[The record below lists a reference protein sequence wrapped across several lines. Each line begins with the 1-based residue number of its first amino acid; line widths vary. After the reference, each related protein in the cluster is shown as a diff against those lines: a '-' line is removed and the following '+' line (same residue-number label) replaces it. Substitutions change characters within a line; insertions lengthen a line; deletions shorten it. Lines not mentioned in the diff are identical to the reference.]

1 MRGYNVIVV
10 YNENADKILMCKR
23 KKDPYKGLANFV
35 GGKIEKNENG
45 LDAAYREL
53 EEETTIT
60 KDDIM
65 LLHIMDFTYYIENYY
80 LEVYVGKLNK
90 IIDVKGTENKLFWST
105 LDKKFFD
112 ETKYA
117 EKNYFEDWVDYDK
130 VEHFVEFSNEG
141 VVNGGIK
148 VRRIQRQIENA
159 NDCKIII
166 I

>member
-65 LLHIMDFTYYIENYY
+65 LLHIMDFKYYIENYY
-80 LEVYVGKLNK
+80 LEVYVGRLNK
-90 IIDVKGTENKLFWST
+90 IADVNGTENKLFWST
-105 LDKKFFD
+105 LDNNFFD
-112 ETKYA
+112 ETQYA
-117 EKNYFEDWVDYDK
+117 G
-130 VEHFVEFSNEG
+130 EG
-141 VVNGGIK
+141 NIGHIV
-148 VRRIQRQIENA
+148 QHIETL
-159 NDCKIII
+159 KGELLQF
-166 I
+166 

>member
-65 LLHIMDFTYYIENYY
+65 LLHIMDFKYYIENYY

-90 IIDVKGTENKLFWST
+90 IVDVNGTENKLFWST
-105 LDKKFFD
+105 LDNNFFD
-112 ETKYA
+112 ETQYA
-117 EKNYFEDWVDYDK
+117 G
-130 VEHFVEFSNEG
+130 EG
-141 VVNGGIK
+141 NIGHIV
-148 VRRIQRQIENA
+148 QYIETL
-159 NDCKIII
+159 KGELLQF
-166 I
+166 

>member
-1 MRGYNVIVV
+1 MSKLCCLYNENKFYESENMRGYNIIVV

-23 KKDPYKGLANFV
+23 KKEPYKGLANFV

-60 KDDIM
+60 KDDIT
-65 LLHIMDFTYYIENYY
+65 LLHMMDFTYYVENCY

-105 LDKKFFD
+105 LDNNFFD
-112 ETKYA
+112 ETQYA
-117 EKNYFEDWVDYDK
+117 G
-130 VEHFVEFSNEG
+130 EG
-141 VVNGGIK
+141 NIVHI
-148 VRRIQRQIENA
+148 VRHIQTLKGELL
-159 NDCKIII
+159 K
-166 I
+166 

>member
-90 IIDVKGTENKLFWST
+90 IVDVNGTENKLFWST
-105 LDKKFFD
+105 LDNNFFD
-112 ETKYA
+112 ETQYA
-117 EKNYFEDWVDYDK
+117 G
-130 VEHFVEFSNEG
+130 EG
-141 VVNGGIK
+141 NIGHIV
-148 VRRIQRQIENA
+148 QHIETLK
-159 NDCKIII
+159 CELLQF
-166 I
+166 

>member
-65 LLHIMDFTYYIENYY
+65 LLHIMDFKYYIENYY

-90 IIDVKGTENKLFWST
+90 IVDVNGTENKLFWST
-105 LDKKFFD
+105 LDNNFFD
-112 ETKYA
+112 ETQYA
-117 EKNYFEDWVDYDK
+117 GEGNI
-130 VEHFVEFSNEG
+130 EHIV
-141 VVNGGIK
+141 
-148 VRRIQRQIENA
+148 QHIETL
-159 NDCKIII
+159 KGELLQF
-166 I
+166 

>member
-65 LLHIMDFTYYIENYY
+65 LLHIMDFKYYIENYY

-90 IIDVKGTENKLFWST
+90 IVDVNSFQ
-105 LDKKFFD
+105 
-112 ETKYA
+112 Y
-117 EKNYFEDWVDYDK
+117 
-130 VEHFVEFSNEG
+130 
-141 VVNGGIK
+141 
-148 VRRIQRQIENA
+148 
-159 NDCKIII
+159 KI
-166 I
+166 

>member
-65 LLHIMDFTYYIENYY
+65 LLHIMDFKYYIENYY

-90 IIDVKGTENKLFWST
+90 IVDVNGTENKLFWST
-105 LDKKFFD
+105 LDNNFFD
-112 ETKYA
+112 ETQYA
-117 EKNYFEDWVDYDK
+117 G
-130 VEHFVEFSNEG
+130 EG
-141 VVNGGIK
+141 NIGHIV
-148 VRRIQRQIENA
+148 QHIETLKG
-159 NDCKIII
+159 DLLQF
-166 I
+166 

>member
-35 GGKIEKNENG
+35 DGKIEKKENG

-65 LLHIMDFTYYIENYY
+65 LLHIMGFTYYIENYY

-90 IIDVKGTENKLFWST
+90 IVNVNGTENKLFWST
-105 LDKKFFD
+105 LDNNFFD
-112 ETKYA
+112 ETQYA
-117 EKNYFEDWVDYDK
+117 G
-130 VEHFVEFSNEG
+130 EG
-141 VVNGGIK
+141 NIGHIV
-148 VRRIQRQIENA
+148 QHIETL
-159 NDCKIII
+159 KGELLQF
-166 I
+166 

>member
-90 IIDVKGTENKLFWST
+90 IVNVNGTENKLFWST
-105 LDKKFFD
+105 LYNNFFD
-112 ETKYA
+112 ETQYA
-117 EKNYFEDWVDYDK
+117 GEGNIGHIVQHIETLKGELL
-130 VEHFVEFSNEG
+130 HF
-141 VVNGGIK
+141 
-148 VRRIQRQIENA
+148 
-159 NDCKIII
+159 
-166 I
+166 

>member
-65 LLHIMDFTYYIENYY
+65 LLHIMDFKYYIENYY
-80 LEVYVGKLNK
+80 LEVYVGRLNK
-90 IIDVKGTENKLFWST
+90 IVDVNGTENKLFWST
-105 LDKKFFD
+105 LDNNFFD
-112 ETKYA
+112 ETQYA
-117 EKNYFEDWVDYDK
+117 G
-130 VEHFVEFSNEG
+130 EG
-141 VVNGGIK
+141 NIGHIV
-148 VRRIQRQIENA
+148 QHIETL
-159 NDCKIII
+159 KGELLQF
-166 I
+166 

>member
-80 LEVYVGKLNK
+80 LEVYVVKLNK
-90 IIDVKGTENKLFWST
+90 IVNVTGTETKLFWST
-105 LDKKFFD
+105 LDNNFFD
-112 ETKYA
+112 ETQYA
-117 EKNYFEDWVDYDK
+117 GEGNIGHIVQHIETLKGELL
-130 VEHFVEFSNEG
+130 HF
-141 VVNGGIK
+141 
-148 VRRIQRQIENA
+148 
-159 NDCKIII
+159 
-166 I
+166 

>member
-1 MRGYNVIVV
+1 MRGYNVIIV
-10 YNENADKILMCKR
+10 YNENVDKILMCKR

-53 EEETTIT
+53 EEETSIT

-90 IIDVKGTENKLFWST
+90 IVDVNGTENKLFWST
-105 LDKKFFD
+105 LDNNFFD
-112 ETKYA
+112 ETQYA
-117 EKNYFEDWVDYDK
+117 G
-130 VEHFVEFSNEG
+130 EG
-141 VVNGGIK
+141 NIGHIV
-148 VRRIQRQIENA
+148 QHIETL
-159 NDCKIII
+159 KGELLQF
-166 I
+166 

>member
-60 KDDIM
+60 SLSAFSISFKALLKSSPSIASLKFDGDLSRRTTTNLFGDIR
-65 LLHIMDFTYYIENYY
+65 ISF
-80 LEVYVGKLNK
+80 LN
-90 IIDVKGTENKLFWST
+90 LCHCPS
-105 LDKKFFD
+105 
-112 ETKYA
+112 
-117 EKNYFEDWVDYDK
+117 
-130 VEHFVEFSNEG
+130 
-141 VVNGGIK
+141 
-148 VRRIQRQIENA
+148 
-159 NDCKIII
+159 
-166 I
+166 

>member
-35 GGKIEKNENG
+35 GGKIEKKENG

-65 LLHIMDFTYYIENYY
+65 LLHIMDFTYYIET
-80 LEVYVGKLNK
+80 L
-90 IIDVKGTENKLFWST
+90 KGELLQF
-105 LDKKFFD
+105 
-112 ETKYA
+112 
-117 EKNYFEDWVDYDK
+117 
-130 VEHFVEFSNEG
+130 
-141 VVNGGIK
+141 
-148 VRRIQRQIENA
+148 
-159 NDCKIII
+159 
-166 I
+166 

>member
-1 MRGYNVIVV
+1 MNKLCCLYNENKFYESENMRGYNIIVV

-23 KKDPYKGLANFV
+23 KKEPYKGLANFV

-60 KDDIM
+60 KDDIT
-65 LLHIMDFTYYIENYY
+65 LLHMMDFTYYVENCY

-105 LDKKFFD
+105 LDNNFFD
-112 ETKYA
+112 ETQYA
-117 EKNYFEDWVDYDK
+117 G
-130 VEHFVEFSNEG
+130 EG
-141 VVNGGIK
+141 NIGHI
-148 VRRIQRQIENA
+148 VRHIQTFKGELL
-159 NDCKIII
+159 K
-166 I
+166 

>member
-1 MRGYNVIVV
+1 MRGYDVIVV

-65 LLHIMDFTYYIENYY
+65 LLHIMDFKYYIENYY

-90 IIDVKGTENKLFWST
+90 IVDVNGTENKLFWST
-105 LDKKFFD
+105 LDNNFFD
-112 ETKYA
+112 ETQYA
-117 EKNYFEDWVDYDK
+117 G
-130 VEHFVEFSNEG
+130 EG
-141 VVNGGIK
+141 NIGHIV
-148 VRRIQRQIENA
+148 QHIETL
-159 NDCKIII
+159 KGELLQF
-166 I
+166 

>member
-90 IIDVKGTENKLFWST
+90 IVNVNGTENKLFWST
-105 LDKKFFD
+105 LDNNFFD
-112 ETKYA
+112 ETQYA
-117 EKNYFEDWVDYDK
+117 
-130 VEHFVEFSNEG
+130 VEVNIGHIVQHIETLKGELLHF
-141 VVNGGIK
+141 
-148 VRRIQRQIENA
+148 
-159 NDCKIII
+159 
-166 I
+166 

>member
-23 KKDPYKGLANFV
+23 KKNPYKGLANFV

-65 LLHIMDFTYYIENYY
+65 LLHIMDFKYYIENYY

-90 IIDVKGTENKLFWST
+90 IVDVNGTENKLFWST
-105 LDKKFFD
+105 LDNNFFD
-112 ETKYA
+112 ETQYA
-117 EKNYFEDWVDYDK
+117 G
-130 VEHFVEFSNEG
+130 EG
-141 VVNGGIK
+141 NIGHIV
-148 VRRIQRQIENA
+148 QHIETL
-159 NDCKIII
+159 KGELLQF
-166 I
+166 

>member
-1 MRGYNVIVV
+1 
-10 YNENADKILMCKR
+10 MCKR

-65 LLHIMDFTYYIENYY
+65 LLHIMDFTYYIENCY

-90 IIDVKGTENKLFWST
+90 IVDVNGTENKLFWST
-105 LDKKFFD
+105 LDNNFFD
-112 ETKYA
+112 ETQYA
-117 EKNYFEDWVDYDK
+117 G
-130 VEHFVEFSNEG
+130 EG
-141 VVNGGIK
+141 NIGHIV
-148 VRRIQRQIENA
+148 QHIETL
-159 NDCKIII
+159 KGELLQF
-166 I
+166 

>member
-35 GGKIEKNENG
+35 GGKIEKKENG

-90 IIDVKGTENKLFWST
+90 IVDVNGTENKLFWST
-105 LDKKFFD
+105 LYNNFFD
-112 ETKYA
+112 ETQYA
-117 EKNYFEDWVDYDK
+117 GEGNIGHIVQHIETLKGELL
-130 VEHFVEFSNEG
+130 HF
-141 VVNGGIK
+141 
-148 VRRIQRQIENA
+148 
-159 NDCKIII
+159 
-166 I
+166 

>member
-23 KKDPYKGLANFV
+23 KKNPYKGLANFV

-90 IIDVKGTENKLFWST
+90 IVDVNGTENKLFWST

-117 EKNYFEDWVDYDK
+117 EKKLFRRL
-130 VEHFVEFSNEG
+130 
-141 VVNGGIK
+141 GGL
-148 VRRIQRQIENA
+148 
-159 NDCKIII
+159 
-166 I
+166 